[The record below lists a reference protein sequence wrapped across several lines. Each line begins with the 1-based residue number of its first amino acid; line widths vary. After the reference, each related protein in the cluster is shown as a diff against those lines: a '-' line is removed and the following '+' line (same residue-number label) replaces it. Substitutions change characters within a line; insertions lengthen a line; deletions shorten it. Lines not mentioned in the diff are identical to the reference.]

1 MSKTLENYRQWR
13 TKHRIASYYID
24 STFWGLF
31 MYFVIPLVTMLI
43 HHQPYQ
49 LKPLVFIFLYL
60 WFGFA
65 WTFTMEVWQKKVR
78 ARTGQTK

>member
-13 TKHRIASYYID
+13 IKHRIASYYID

-31 MYFVIPLVTMLI
+31 MYFVIPLVTMLF
-43 HHQPYQ
+43 HHQPYKLQ
-49 LKPLVFIFLYL
+49 PLVFIFLYL

-65 WTFTMEVWQKKVR
+65 WAFTMEVWQKKR
-78 ARTGQTK
+78 QNKNNQ